1 MHEIIVSFNFARE
14 PFRTLRPASG
24 DLLKDSNEPFAGGET
39 LAFLVGFLIVD
50 GKAILK
56 AQVGISIF
64 PHVDGQ
70 IVSGLPG
77 ISDEDGFA
85 VSRISTEELRPNSV
99 TFVRSL
105 KSSSMV
111 G

>member
-1 MHEIIVSFNFARE
+1 MHEIIVSFNFARG

-24 DLLKDSNEPFAGGET
+24 DLLEDSDEPFAGGET
-39 LAFLVGFLIVD
+39 FAFLVDFLIVD
-50 GKAILK
+50 CKAVFE
-56 AQVGISIF
+56 AQVGFSIF

-70 IVSGLPG
+70 IVSGLVG
-77 ISDEDGFA
+77 ISDEDGLA
-85 VSRISTEELRPNSV
+85 VRRISTEELRPNSV
-99 TFVRSL
+99 TFVCSL